1 VPIAEKTSEALLP
14 IAEATTWPDLRR
26 FIARRLTEEIATK
39 PAPLETLLAAT
50 GKEPEARMEDVLA
63 GMSEALAGWRK
74 APKPAAWEA
83 FQAKLATATDPVLQE
98 RGREL
103 SALFGDGRA
112 LDEIK
117 RVALDEKA
125 EMSAREAA
133 LRVLIDSR
141 PDDLRSICEKL
152 LDVRHLNAVAAR
164 GLALFDDPQIGVKLA
179 KAYRR
184 FTANARPA
192 VLETLIS
199 RPPFAKALLENIGE
213 TRIPRSDITAFHAR
227 QIRSFADADL
237 ARKLAEVWGEV
248 HESGADKTKE
258 IAELK
263 AKLTPD
269 VLARAD
275 LSQGR
280 VQAQVCTTCHTL
292 YGEGGKVGPDL
303 TGSGRADLGYLLENI
318 VDPSGVV
325 PPEYRMSVLT
335 LKDGRVLTGIVA
347 AQNERALTLRSITD
361 AQAIERSE
369 IAKQEDLPVS
379 MMPEGM
385 LQALDET
392 QQRDLIA
399 YLLHPTQVRLPAA
412 GK

>member
-1 VPIAEKTSEALLP
+1 
-14 IAEATTWPDLRR
+14 
-26 FIARRLTEEIATK
+26 
-39 PAPLETLLAAT
+39 
-50 GKEPEARMEDVLA
+50 
-63 GMSEALAGWRK
+63 
-74 APKPAAWEA
+74 
-83 FQAKLATATDPVLQE
+83 
-98 RGREL
+98 
-103 SALFGDGRA
+103 
-112 LDEIK
+112 
-117 RVALDEKA
+117 
-125 EMSAREAA
+125 
-133 LRVLIDSR
+133 
-141 PDDLRSICEKL
+141 
-152 LDVRHLNAVAAR
+152 
-164 GLALFDDPQIGVKLA
+164 VKLA

-199 RPPFAKALLENIGE
+199 RPAFAKALLDNVGE

-248 HESGADKTKE
+248 HESGADKMKV

-263 AKLTPD
+263 TKLTAD

-280 VQAQVCTTCHTL
+280 ALAQVCTTCHTL

-325 PPEYRMSVLT
+325 TPEYRMSVLT
-335 LKDGRVLTGIVA
+335 LKDGRVLTGVVA
-347 AQNERALTLRSITD
+347 AQTERALTLRSITD
-361 AQAIERSE
+361 SQTIERGE
-369 IAKQEDLPVS
+369 IAKQENLPAS

-392 QQRDLIA
+392 QRRDLIA
-399 YLLHPTQVRLPAA
+399 YLMHPTQVALPAA
-412 GK
+412 AGK